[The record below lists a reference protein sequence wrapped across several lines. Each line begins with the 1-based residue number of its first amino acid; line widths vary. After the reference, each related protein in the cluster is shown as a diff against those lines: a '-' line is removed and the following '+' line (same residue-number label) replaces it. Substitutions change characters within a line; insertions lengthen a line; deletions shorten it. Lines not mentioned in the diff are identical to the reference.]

1 MNRTL
6 NLVKPRG
13 VQPLAKFTATN
24 RKIAA
29 TEKPLEYQKY
39 TKCFFLTNSL
49 YGVYF
54 ISVLFI
60 LFYSSLVGLI

>member
-39 TKCFFLTNSL
+39 TKCLNKDRE
-49 YGVYF
+49 YC
-54 ISVLFI
+54 
-60 LFYSSLVGLI
+60 